1 MEKLKYNFD
10 DYKKMVDVFATIVDN
25 STTKEEDLKELEKLL
40 DYPTHVIKA
49 FWECMFEIK
58 DKGED
63 YVKDNFWGIAAW
75 VVLRMNFAK
84 PIEQDW

>member
-10 DYKKMVDVFATIVDN
+10 DYKKMVDVFATIVDKN
-25 STTKEEDLKELEKLL
+25 TKKEEDLKELEKLL

-49 FWECMFEIK
+49 FLDSMNVIK